1 MPFRLPITN
10 HSSSRYL
17 LKISQYGPRSRQL
30 RSVSR
35 VGFPLSQRAS
45 LSIPTRRSSKPGYH
59 DNSLHNPLDPI
70 EANRIAAERRA
81 YYTRRSYYAATG
93 AVLCMIA
100 TLVLIST
107 YELPP
112 KPERSDGP
120 SRSLPGSTRLETGK
134 TLVSGATGGVEL
146 RKVGTS
152 RLTND
157 TSSEGEAAEQVLT
170 GTSTIPSFPKYIM
183 VPSAVP
189 STTPTLPSGTGDAN
203 QTYQLIGLGI
213 RTVSF
218 LSIQVYVVGLY
229 VASTDIAT
237 LQSRMVHK
245 ATGVEAASTL
255 VAGERDE
262 LRKMLLDPGRSERV
276 WSEVLGEGGLR
287 TVLRIVPTRNTDFG
301 HLRDGFVRSITS
313 RSQGKLHGD
322 AMLGTFDDDGFG
334 KAIADFKALFSA
346 GGKKNV
352 GLRKGQVLMLVRESD
367 GSLQAWVEGENA
379 ASLSR
384 MGAVQDERIS
394 RLLWLGYL
402 GGQQVASDSARKSI
416 VDGVLDFVE
425 RPVGTVETQ
434 VV

>member
-1 MPFRLPITN
+1 MAFRLPITN
-10 HSSSRYL
+10 HALSQYL
-17 LKISQYGPRSRQL
+17 LKTSQYGPRSRQL

-35 VGFPLSQRAS
+35 VGFTLSQRAG
-45 LSIPTRRSSKPGYH
+45 LSIPTRRSSRPGHY
-59 DNSLHNPLDPI
+59 DDALHNPLDPI
-70 EANRIAAERRA
+70 AAQRIATERRA

-93 AVLCMIA
+93 VVLCVIA

-107 YELPP
+107 YELPS
-112 KPERSDGP
+112 KPARSDGP
-120 SRSLPGSTRLETGK
+120 SRSLPGSTRIDTGN
-134 TLVSGATGGVEL
+134 TTDTGMTGAVVV

-152 RLTND
+152 SLANN
-157 TSSEGEAAEQVLT
+157 TSSEGEAPEQVPT
-170 GTSTIPSFPKYIM
+170 GTSTIPSFPKYIT
-183 VPSAVP
+183 VPSDVSSA
-189 STTPTLPSGTGDAN
+189 TPTLPSGTGDVN
-203 QTYQLIGLGI
+203 QTYQLVGLGI

-245 ATGVEAASTL
+245 AAGVEAVSTL
-255 VAGERDE
+255 VASEKDD
-262 LRKMLLDPGRSERV
+262 LRKMLLDPGSSENI
-276 WSEVLGEGGLR
+276 WSEILGEGGLR

-313 RSQGKLHGD
+313 RSQGKSHGN
-322 AMLGTFDDDGFG
+322 AILGSFDDDGFG

-346 GGKKNV
+346 GGKKNA
-352 GLRKGQVLMLVRESD
+352 GLRKGQVLLLVRESD
-367 GSLQAWVEGENA
+367 GSLQAWVEGDNA
-379 ASLSR
+379 TSLSR

-416 VDGVLDFVE
+416 VDGILDFVE

>member
-1 MPFRLPITN
+1 MAFRLLITN
-10 HSSSRYL
+10 HASSRSL
-17 LKISQYGPRSRQL
+17 FKISQYGPPSRQL
-30 RSVSR
+30 KSVSR
-35 VGFPLSQRAS
+35 VGLPLSQRAS
-45 LSIPTRRSSKPGYH
+45 LSIPTRRSSKP
-59 DNSLHNPLDPI
+59 DDSLHNPFDPI
-70 EANRIAAERRA
+70 AANRIAAERRA

-107 YELPP
+107 YELPS

-120 SRSLPGSTRLETGK
+120 SQGLPDSTRVETGN
-134 TLVSGATGGVEL
+134 TLASGTTGGVEL

-152 RLTND
+152 GLTKD

-170 GTSTIPSFPKYIM
+170 GTSTIPSFPKYII

-189 STTPTLPSGTGDAN
+189 STTPTLPSGAGDAN

-245 ATGVEAASTL
+245 AAGVEAASTL
-255 VAGERDE
+255 VASERDE

-276 WSEVLGEGGLR
+276 WSDVLGEGGLR

-313 RSQGKLHGD
+313 RSMGKLHRD
-322 AMLGTFDDDGFG
+322 AMLGSFDDDGFG

-346 GGKKNV
+346 GGKKNA

-367 GSLQAWVEGENA
+367 GSLQAWVEGDNS